1 MKIKFPEPDLDDF
14 KEVLSK
20 KEKGNRIHCAE
31 LHIDKEIMKFLWE
44 NYFGQEWIE
53 PIDYPTQKKAIHN
66 IVTLYHKLGFDTVR
80 LSSDFRFSSNL
91 KFELIKRETEDT
103 SLFPKSKRKW
113 AEEKTGIIKNW
124 NDFENYLW
132 PSPEKVD
139 TWVFEYLSEILPEN
153 MGIFLCIS
161 QGIFEIL
168 MFLFGFENLC
178 FQIYDNEELVKR
190 SAEKIGEIIYE
201 SYKKFIKIE
210 KIIGIFQGDDM
221 GFKTQT
227 LLPPRFFKKYIL
239 TWHKKISE
247 LCHENNKI
255 YVLHSCG
262 NIEPLMDFLI
272 EEVKIDAKHSF
283 EDEIMPVW
291 DFKERYG
298 NRIGIIGGVDVG
310 KLCSLKE
317 NELRN
322 YIRKILEK
330 CAGPGYILG
339 SGNSI
344 ANYVPPENFLI
355 MLEEGYNFKI

>member
-1 MKIKFPEPDLDDF
+1 MKFPEPNIEEF
-14 KEVLSK
+14 KKVLKREK
-20 KEKGNRIHCAE
+20 KGERIHIAE
-31 LHIDKEIMKFLWE
+31 LHIDKETLKYLWE
-44 NYFGQEWIE
+44 NFLGENWIE
-53 PIDYPTQKKAIHN
+53 PVDCETQKGTLKN
-66 IVTLYHKLGFDTVR
+66 IISLYNKIGFDAIR
-80 LSSDFRFSSNL
+80 LSGEFRFSSNL
-91 KFELIKRETEDT
+91 IFNLPKREMKEG
-103 SLFPKSKRKW
+103 LKRIW
-113 AEEKTGIIKNW
+113 IEEKTGYIKNW
-124 NDFENYLW
+124 EDFKRYPW

-178 FQIYDNEELVKR
+178 FQIYDNEELVKKT
-190 SAEKIGEIIYE
+190 AEKIGEIIYE

-227 LLPPRFFKKYIL
+227 LLPPEFFKKYIL
-239 TWHKKISE
+239 PWHKRISE

-291 DFKERYG
+291 DFKEKYG
-298 NRIGIIGGVDVG
+298 DKIGIIGGVDVG
-310 KLCSLKE
+310 KLCSLKG
-317 NELRN
+317 NDLRY

-330 CAGPGYILG
+330 CAGPGYVLG

-355 MLEEGYNFKI
+355 MLEEGYSFKI

>member
-1 MKIKFPEPDLDDF
+1 MKMKFPEPDIEEF
-14 KEVLSK
+14 KKVLK
-20 KEKGNRIHCAE
+20 RREKGKRIHIAE
-31 LHIDKEIMKFLWE
+31 LHIDKEILIYLWE
-44 NYFGQEWIE
+44 EFFGEKWIE
-53 PIDYPTQKKAIHN
+53 PVDYETQKETLKN
-66 IVTLYHKLGFDTVR
+66 IVTLYYRIGFDVIR
-80 LSSDFRFSSNL
+80 LSSEFRFSANL
-91 KFELIKRETEDT
+91 IFDLPKREINEG
-103 SLFPKSKRKW
+103 LKRKW
-113 AEEKTGIIKNW
+113 AEEKNGYIRNW
-124 NDFENYLW
+124 NDFKQYQW
-132 PSPEKVD
+132 PSPEKVE

-178 FQIYDNEELVKR
+178 FQIYDNEELVK
-190 SAEKIGEIIYE
+190 STAEKIGEIIYE

-227 LLPPRFFKKYIL
+227 LLPPHFFKKYIL
-239 TWHKKISE
+239 PWHKKISE

-291 DFKERYG
+291 DFKKKYG
-298 NRIGIIGGVDVG
+298 DKIGIIGGVDVG

-317 NELRN
+317 NELRY

-330 CAGPGYILG
+330 CAGSGYVLG

-355 MLEEGYNFKI
+355 MLEEGHNFKT